1 MKEKKQKL
9 LKPWERLEAG
19 ETFINSEPGNSM
31 TPILKSRQRVVLAP
45 TTWEECE
52 PGDIVYSKVAGRFYT
67 HKVIAKNENRGV
79 QIGNNHGHIN
89 GWTKH
94 VYGKV
99 IKILEDG
106 ETWTLEENKKEGGNS

>member
-1 MKEKKQKL
+1 MKEKHKI

-19 ETFINSEPGNSM
+19 ETFVNSEPGNSM

-45 TTWEECE
+45 TKWEDCE
-52 PGDIVYSKVAGRFYT
+52 PGDIVYCKVSGKFYT
-67 HKVIAKNENRGV
+67 HKVIAKSETRGV

-99 IKILEDG
+99 IKILADDEV
-106 ETWTLEENKKEGGNS
+106 WIKKEENNEG